1 MPAVDEEGFDYP
13 AMVVEALREVPR
25 RVLARVAEEGLPGEH
40 HLYLELRTGA
50 PGVRV
55 PPFLRD
61 LHPETL
67 GVLLQHQF
75 WDLEVD
81 GEAFSVTLAFG
92 GSRHRIV
99 VPWTALVAFAD
110 PSVGFGL
117 RFEPLA
123 GAGEPEAEGLE
134 GDAGES
140 APAGG
145 DREPAPTS
153 DAEQKPGGEVVRLD
167 RFRKPQN

>member
-13 AMVVEALREVPR
+13 AMVREALREVPR
-25 RVLARVAEEGLPGEH
+25 RVLAQVAEEGLPGEH
-40 HLYLELRTGA
+40 HLYLELRTTA
-50 PGVRV
+50 PGVRM

-67 GVLLQHQF
+67 GVVLQHQF

-81 GEAFSVTLAFG
+81 DDAFSVTLAFG

-99 VPWTALVAFAD
+99 VPWAALVAFAD

-117 RFEPLA
+117 RFEPAA
-123 GAGEPEAEGLE
+123 GAGSAEVEAEAPGA
-134 GDAGES
+134 GDDDQEK
-140 APAGG
+140 
-145 DREPAPTS
+145 
-153 DAEQKPGGEVVRLD
+153 KPGGDVVRLD
-167 RFRKPQN
+167 RFRKPRD